1 MSPVRFVCA
10 ALFAL
15 MPLKAQAQDK
25 IVLDGSTGML
35 PLATALASAY
45 QQRAPGVAV
54 QLGSGLGTRA
64 RLQAL
69 AEGRIHIALASHGI
83 QTADILA
90 GNLKV
95 YEVAKSA
102 VVFAVND
109 TVPVTRVEEAQVCDL
124 YSGAIRTWAPLG
136 GSDHAIVLLT
146 RPASE
151 VDAEVI
157 RAKIAC
163 FRELKEVP
171 SARVMPR
178 SGDMAK
184 ALAETAHAV
193 GMTSMTVVEQSAGKV
208 RALALNGVAPTAQ
221 NVRSGRYFLTR
232 DFLLI
237 FKGEPAGQARQFL
250 DFVLSDDGKRVIE
263 ANGAVPLR

>member
-1 MSPVRFVCA
+1 MSPGRFVCA
-10 ALFAL
+10 ALCSL
-15 MPLKAQAQDK
+15 MLLTAHAQDQ

-35 PLATALASAY
+35 PLAKALASAY

-54 QLGSGLGTRA
+54 QLGTGLGTRA

-69 AEGRIHIALASHGI
+69 AEDRIHIALASHGI
-83 QTADILA
+83 QAADILA

-95 YEVAKSA
+95 YEVARSA

-109 TVPVTRVEEAQVCDL
+109 TVPVTRVDEAQICDI
-124 YSGAIRTWAPLG
+124 YSGAIQTWAPLG
-136 GSDHAIVLLT
+136 GSEHAIVLLT

-163 FRELKEVP
+163 FRELNEAS

-178 SGDMAK
+178 SGEMAR

-208 RALALNGVAPTAQ
+208 KALALNGVAPTAQ
-221 NVRSGRYFLTR
+221 NVKSGRYFLTR
-232 DFLLI
+232 DFLLV
-237 FKGEPAGQARQFL
+237 FKAEPTGPRGQFL
-250 DFVLSDDGKRVIE
+250 DFVLSHEGKRVIE

>member
-1 MSPVRFVCA
+1 MSPRRFVCA
-10 ALFAL
+10 VLFAL
-15 MPLKAQAQDK
+15 MLLTAQAQDK

-35 PLATALASAY
+35 PLAKALASAY
-45 QQRAPGVAV
+45 QQRAPDVV
-54 QLGSGLGTRA
+54 VELGTGLGTRA

-69 AEGRIHIALASHGI
+69 AEDRIHVALASHGI
-83 QTADILA
+83 QAADILA

-102 VVFAVND
+102 VVFAVNH
-109 TVPVTRVEEAQVCDL
+109 TVPVTRVKEAQVCDL

-136 GSDHAIVLLT
+136 GSEHAIVLLT

-163 FRELKEVP
+163 FRELKEAS
-171 SARVMPR
+171 SARVMLR
-178 SGDMAK
+178 SGEMAK
-184 ALAETAHAV
+184 
-193 GMTSMTVVEQSAGKV
+193 
-208 RALALNGVAPTAQ
+208 ALALNGVPPTAQ
-221 NVRSGRYFLTR
+221 NVKSGRYFLTR
-232 DFLLI
+232 DFLLV
-237 FKGEPAGQARQFL
+237 FKGEPTGPRGQFL
-250 DFVLSDDGKRVIE
+250 DFVLSHEGKRVIE